1 MNDNDD
7 LLKKSMFSQSTFDL
21 QTCVA
26 TKESKPGGAK
36 KVRTKSIKED
46 VRVAKEKKKERTMK
60 RGPDFHLKSPGNHV
74 IQHPRGV
81 LCLTQGLIGKRRA
94 FEVFYNIG

>member
-1 MNDNDD
+1 
-7 LLKKSMFSQSTFDL
+7 MFSQSTFDL

-46 VRVAKEKKKERTMK
+46 VRVAKEEKKEST
-60 RGPDFHLKSPGNHV
+60 GAAFSP
-74 IQHPRGV
+74 V
-81 LCLTQGLIGKRRA
+81 LQG
-94 FEVFYNIG
+94 FNIIVSTHYIYT

>member
-1 MNDNDD
+1 
-7 LLKKSMFSQSTFDL
+7 MFSQSTFDL

-46 VRVAKEKKKERTMK
+46 VRVAKEEKKEST
-60 RGPDFHLKSPGNHV
+60 GAAFSPC
-74 IQHPRGV
+74 R
-81 LCLTQGLIGKRRA
+81 L
-94 FEVFYNIG
+94 

>member
-1 MNDNDD
+1 MPGR
-7 LLKKSMFSQSTFDL
+7 LRVERQRRPFLREVFVFTKYFDL

-46 VRVAKEKKKERTMK
+46 VRVAKEEKKEST
-60 RGPDFHLKSPGNHV
+60 GAAFSP
-74 IQHPRGV
+74 V
-81 LCLTQGLIGKRRA
+81 LQG
-94 FEVFYNIG
+94 FSS